1 MNRYV
6 TELARR
12 AAAMRPCGRVV
23 KLRGFTFTEDPD
35 DSARVVRVLTCPAC
49 DGEGTVEMMDGYT
62 RDKWGTPE
70 PRWRAVPCGNCH
82 GGVVHGPREYRRA
95 MLEYGD
101 FADEDGAWEP
111 DPYDD
116 WCDKHRDDN

>member
-6 TELARR
+6 AELARR
-12 AAAMRPCGRVV
+12 AAAMRPRWRVV

-35 DSARVVRVLTCPAC
+35 NATRAVRVLTCPAC

-62 RDKWGTPE
+62 RDRWGTPE

-82 GGVVHGPREYRRA
+82 DGVVHGPREYKRA
-95 MLEYGD
+95 REGWGD
-101 FADEDGAWEP
+101 FIGEDGAWEP